1 MIPRKIRLSG
11 GEFSRG
17 WTRALGGAGRN
28 DQLGGL
34 ILRCLLAAQPSPA
47 VAAQEAAPAV
57 GGGAGIGLLAAAATA
72 IGAGLPVKPRA
83 ASVIP
88 R

>member
-1 MIPRKIRLSG
+1 MKISG
-11 GEFSRG
+11 GEFSR
-17 WTRALGGAGRN
+17 ALGRAGN
-28 DQLGGL
+28 DQRGL

>member
-1 MIPRKIRLSG
+1 MKISG
-11 GEFSRG
+11 GEFSR
-17 WTRALGGAGRN
+17 ALGRAGRN
-28 DQLGGL
+28 DQRGL